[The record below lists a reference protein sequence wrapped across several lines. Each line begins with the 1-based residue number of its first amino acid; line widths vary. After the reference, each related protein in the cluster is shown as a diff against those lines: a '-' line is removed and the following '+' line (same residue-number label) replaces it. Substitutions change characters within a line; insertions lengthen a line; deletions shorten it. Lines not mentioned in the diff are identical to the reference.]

1 MALPRTVTNSGLK
14 RPWQKQPASLMIS
27 SDLWGAASVAQQA
40 RVTQDAWED
49 LIERR
54 LAALPDKT
62 KEGKDTQKD
71 GVYSVGIND
80 NGDREW
86 RVASSYLL
94 GDVLSIP
101 VERQTNFVTKRVAEV
116 MRTLGWTKPSVP
128 IRVDKQP
135 CRGFTKPIDEPKTL
149 VTQNVVAEIAEVVEL
164 KPKPRR
170 PVLGLR
176 PL

>member
-1 MALPRTVTNSGLK
+1 
-14 RPWQKQPASLMIS
+14 
-27 SDLWGAASVAQQA
+27 
-40 RVTQDAWED
+40 

-54 LAALPDKT
+54 LAGLREDKVR
-62 KEGKDTQKD
+62 D

-94 GDVLSIP
+94 GIDVLNIP
-101 VERQTNFVTKRVAEV
+101 VERQTNANTKRLAEV
-116 MRTLGWTKPSVP
+116 MRSLGWTKPTQTL
-128 IRVDKQP
+128 RVGKQP
-135 CRGFTKPIDEPKTL
+135 CRGFTKPIAEAKAEPIADVQPK
-149 VTQNVVAEIAEVVEL
+149 AEVVVEL
-164 KPKPRR
+164 KPKPKR

>member
-1 MALPRTVTNSGLK
+1 
-14 RPWQKQPASLMIS
+14 MIS
-27 SDLWGAASVAQQA
+27 SDLWNAASVAQQA
-40 RVTQDAWED
+40 RVTHDAWED

-62 KEGKDTQKD
+62 KDGKDTQRD

-94 GDVLSIP
+94 GDVVNIP
-101 VERQTNFVTKRVAEV
+101 IERQTNANTKRLAEV
-116 MRTLGWTKPSVP
+116 MRTLGWTKPTQT
-128 IRVDKQP
+128 IRVGKQP
-135 CRGFTKPIDEPKTL
+135 CRGFTKPIDEPKAEPL
-149 VTQNVVAEIAEVVEL
+149 AEQNVVVEPKAVAEVIEL
-164 KPKPRR
+164 KPKPKTPRLW
-170 PVLGLR
+170 VR